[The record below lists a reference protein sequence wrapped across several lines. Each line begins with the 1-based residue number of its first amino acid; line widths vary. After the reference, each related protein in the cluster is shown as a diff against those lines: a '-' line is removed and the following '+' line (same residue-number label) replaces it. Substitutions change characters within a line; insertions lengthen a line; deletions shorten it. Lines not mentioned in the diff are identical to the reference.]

1 MDRGEMK
8 RLPATILIVDD
19 ERSIAEIMQ
28 DILESRGYRVL
39 AATTSEQALALLRDS
54 QPIDLLLTDVVM
66 PQMPGVE
73 LARLVQER
81 WPACRVMFM
90 SAYSPQDLAS
100 QGLPAE
106 LVVLNKPIALPV
118 LIDAVGIAL
127 GPELSV

>member
-1 MDRGEMK
+1 M
-8 RLPATILIVDD
+8 PATILIVDD
-19 ERSIAEIMQ
+19 ESSITEIIQ

-39 AATTSEQALALLRDS
+39 AATNPERALALLREEP

-81 WPACRVMFM
+81 WPACRVILM
-90 SAYSPQDLAS
+90 SGYFPQDLAAR
-100 QGLPAE
+100 GLPADS
-106 LVVLNKPIALPV
+106 VVLNKPIPIPA

-127 GPELSV
+127 GPGVSDAV

>member
-1 MDRGEMK
+1 MK
-8 RLPATILIVDD
+8 RQPATILIVDD
-19 ERSIAEIMQ
+19 EPSIAEIMQ

-39 AATTSEQALALLRDS
+39 AATILEQALALLREDP

-66 PQMPGVE
+66 PQMSGVE

-81 WPACRVMFM
+81 WPACRVILM

-106 LVVLNKPIALPV
+106 LVVLNKPIGIPA

-127 GPELSV
+127 GPEVSDDV